1 MIASRKIIESLP
13 LLTLGTACAAV
24 GLLATTIFKPEAVL
38 DRSVE
43 TALAR
48 STTSIGP
55 ARAQVHATPPLAG
68 SPHFRLSRHDETSV
82 GLPNSVSLGDRIDIN
97 GADGRSRTL
106 EVINISD
113 VDAVVTQTGE
123 APSMRFQLV
132 LCREV
137 GHPNGKLVRFI
148 MESEAPGTK
157 PAGQPVRAL

>member
-1 MIASRKIIESLP
+1 MIASRKIIDSLP
-13 LLTLGTACAAV
+13 LLALGTACAAV
-24 GLLATTIFKPEAVL
+24 GFLATTVFKPEAVL

-48 STTSIGP
+48 SAASNGP
-55 ARAQVHATPPLAG
+55 MRVQAQAAAPLAS
-68 SPHFRLSRHDETSV
+68 SPNFRLSRHDETATR
-82 GLPNSVSLGDRIDIN
+82 LPNAVSLGDRIDIT

-106 EVINISD
+106 EVIDVSD
-113 VDAVVTQTGE
+113 VDAVVTQTGQ

-148 MESEAPGTK
+148 MESETLGTQ
-157 PAGQPVRAL
+157 PAAHPVRTL